1 VYPPMTKKRGIVH
14 KTSTSETLSGS
25 LHALYVRCG
34 KGACKCAS
42 GEPHGPYWRH
52 QWRAGG
58 QTYRRYVRRADVP
71 RMRAALAAWR
81 EAHPPVAAL
90 RDHLRLLRRVM
101 RLLGV

>member
-1 VYPPMTKKRGIVH
+1 MMKKSGISPKAPPVGPLPG
-14 KTSTSETLSGS
+14 TLVPT
-25 LHALYVRCG
+25 YKRCG
-34 KGACKCAS
+34 AAGCKCRRGAL
-42 GEPHGPYWRH
+42 HGPYYRR

-58 QTYRRYVRRADVP
+58 RTRRQYVRQADVP
-71 RMRAALAAWR
+71 GVRAALAVWQ